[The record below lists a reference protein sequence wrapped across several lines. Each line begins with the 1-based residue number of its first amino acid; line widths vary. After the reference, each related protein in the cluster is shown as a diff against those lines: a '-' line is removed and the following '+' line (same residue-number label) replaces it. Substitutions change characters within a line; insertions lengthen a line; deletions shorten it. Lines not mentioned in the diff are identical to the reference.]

1 MPLLRHIQPSS
12 AILRDPSSV
21 IDWLQSVWYTSSRFR
36 EKSRAAAETGLDGV
50 VLGRMDIGRAVD
62 HLQAGVV

>member
-1 MPLLRHIQPSS
+1 MPLLRHIQPS
-12 AILRDPSSV
+12 AILRDPSV
-21 IDWLQSVWYTSSRFR
+21 IDWLQSVWYTSSRSG

-62 HLQAGVV
+62 RLQAGVE